1 MLPHLKH
8 FSVTFMHISDSGL
21 MDGFQALDCYAF
33 SEQNAIKRM
42 SKKFK
47 KLHHVKA
54 SLIEDSYF
62 STWLTDCE
70 VI

>member
-1 MLPHLKH
+1 MLPHLIH
-8 FSVTFMHISDSGL
+8 FSVTFSHFSATGQ
-21 MDGFQALDCYAF
+21 MDGFYAFDCYAF
-33 SEQNAIKRM
+33 NEQNAIKHM

-54 SLIEDSYF
+54 FSVEDSYF